1 MIVGCK
7 RQPSFEDLLGPWAK
21 RYRLEALLAAEL
33 PEGHVDLSASASSD
47 GVVTPAAAAAAAV
60 AAAANEAAAW
70 PAVSHGER
78 RLTLAHAEEPAEK
91 RLRLGLDVRSG
102 PDCVDSDGTAASGPQ
117 APDVRQWAEAVV
129 GQLHGCPSVEEA
141 AHRCE
146 RALTEFGAQVRGAAF
161 REASPQQEPEPA
173 PDPCEGPDAASE
185 ASQGMPASR
194 VLMRAVY
201 HLAERCK
208 RLESSNDEVAG
219 LRRALAEAQEAQRRL
234 AHSNEVLQGHLRV
247 SLSGGPL
254 GPQAWTGGV

>member
-7 RQPSFEDLLGPWAK
+7 RQPSFEDLLGPLAK

-33 PEGHVDLSASASSD
+33 PEGHGDFNASASND
-47 GVVTPAAAAAAAV
+47 GVFTPAAAAAAAV
-60 AAAANEAAAW
+60 AAEANEAAAW
-70 PAVSHGER
+70 QAPSHGER
-78 RLTLAHAEEPAEK
+78 RLTLSHAEEPAEK

-102 PDCVDSDGTAASGPQ
+102 PDCVDSDGTATSGPQ
-117 APDVRQWAEAVV
+117 VPDVRQWAEAVV

-141 AHRCE
+141 AQRCE
-146 RALTEFGAQVRGAAF
+146 RALTEFGAQVREAAL
-161 REASPQQEPEPA
+161 REASQQEPEPA
-173 PDPCEGPDAASE
+173 PDPCEEPDAASDV
-185 ASQGMPASR
+185 SQGMPASR

-219 LRRALAEAQEAQRRL
+219 LRRALAEAQEVQRRL

-247 SLSGGPL
+247 SLSGSPL
-254 GPQAWTGGV
+254 GPQAWTGGI